1 MTCDMSHSHP
11 HCAINTTVNLPL
23 LSRGNPSTASCCSPP
38 HPPRHLPRLVS
49 GQTCERFLTMSGM
62 ESRIPE
68 GAFHHFNILRADM
81 GLLSEDVLKLALST
95 RRTTN
100 LPFPLLSIP
109 DSKHHQT
116 ALTRLSPS
124 ASGDTCTMGRR
135 VVGGAYNI
143 TTCTPSFSYL
153 TRQRTGL
160 PLGGINVVV
169 KLKYKD
175 EFN

>member
-1 MTCDMSHSHP
+1 M
-11 HCAINTTVNLPL
+11 A
-23 LSRGNPSTASCCSPP
+23 
-38 HPPRHLPRLVS
+38 
-49 GQTCERFLTMSGM
+49 
-62 ESRIPE
+62 
-68 GAFHHFNILRADM
+68 
-81 GLLSEDVLKLALST
+81 LLSEDVLKLALST

-116 ALTRLSPS
+116 LLTRLSPS

-135 VVGGAYNI
+135 VVGGAYNS
-143 TTCTPSFSYL
+143 TTRFSYL

-160 PLGGINVVV
+160 QQGGINVVV

>member
-1 MTCDMSHSHP
+1 MRSKP
-11 HCAINTTVNLPL
+11 KK
-23 LSRGNPSTASCCSPP
+23 PSSTFT
-38 HPPRHLPRLVS
+38 L
-49 GQTCERFLTMSGM
+49 Q
-62 ESRIPE
+62 ESIM
-68 GAFHHFNILRADM
+68 A
-81 GLLSEDVLKLALST
+81 LLSEET
-95 RRTTN
+95 RKKP
-100 LPFPLLSIP
+100 LVGAFPLLSIP

-116 ALTRLSPS
+116 SLTRLSPS

-135 VVGGAYNI
+135 VVGGAYNS
-143 TTCTPSFSYL
+143 TTRFSYL